1 MAGPSCAEGAKKEE
15 NALSLKPPQG
25 IMKRYSLSRSERITK
40 TSEFKSGLK
49 DGRVYSGRSL
59 KLKVAPNR
67 YGISRIGVSLG
78 RHHFKLAVRR
88 NKLRRYL
95 REIFRL
101 NKCDFIK
108 GYDIIVIP
116 RANCAGLK
124 FSELND
130 EFMSAIKKSGILKK
144 A

>member
-1 MAGPSCAEGAKKEE
+1 V
-15 NALSLKPPQG
+15 
-25 IMKRYSLSRSERITK
+25 KRYSLSRSERITK
-40 TSEFKSGLK
+40 TSEFKSSLK
-49 DGRVYSGRSL
+49 DGAVYNGRSL
-59 KLKVAPNR
+59 KLKVASNK
-67 YGISRIGVSLG
+67 YGVSRIGISLG
-78 RHHFKLAVRR
+78 RHYFKLAVQR

-95 REIFRL
+95 KEAFRL
-101 NKCDFIK
+101 NKHNFSK

-130 EFMSAIKKSGILKK
+130 EFIGVIKKSGIFRE

>member
-1 MAGPSCAEGAKKEE
+1 
-15 NALSLKPPQG
+15 
-25 IMKRYSLSRSERITK
+25 MKRYSLSRSERITK
-40 TSEFKSGLK
+40 TSEFKAGLK
-49 DGRVYSGRSL
+49 DGAVYNSRSL
-59 KLKVAPNR
+59 KLKVAPNK

-78 RHHFKLAVRR
+78 RHYFKLAVQR

-95 REIFRL
+95 KEAFRL
-101 NKCDFIK
+101 NKYNFSE

-124 FSELND
+124 FSELNG
-130 EFMSAIKKSGILKK
+130 EFIDAVKKSGIFKK